1 MTAFFNNLQLLSRYL
16 YFLVRSVN
24 CHSIHSPAIYKL
36 VDEILKKPINKDIL
50 NVFRLSRRE
59 LLKNRRVVEVS
70 NFVNKNNRITYSIEM
85 KSIGRIFC
93 KTALSQKDGELLYRL
108 VDHYKPQN
116 IIELGTGFGIS
127 TLYIA
132 QANPAS
138 ALFTF
143 EGCANKAE
151 VATSLFRH
159 NNLTNISLQTG
170 IFDQLLPAV
179 LDRMKS
185 VDFVFIDGDHSS
197 AGLLNYIK
205 MLLPICTD
213 TTIIALH
220 DIHWSRDMEQ
230 GWQQLIGL
238 PEVKVS
244 IDFFTMGLL
253 FFDPKLSK
261 QDFRIRL

>member
-1 MTAFFNNLQLLSRYL
+1 MKAFLYKIQLLSRYL

-24 CHSIHSPAIYKL
+24 CHHIHSPAIFKL
-36 VDEILKKPINKDIL
+36 VSETLKNRIDKDVL
-50 NVFRLSRRE
+50 KTLRLCRKE
-59 LLKNRRVVEVS
+59 LLNNRRVVEVS
-70 NFVNKNNRITYSIEM
+70 HFINKNSRVTYSVEM
-85 KSIGRIFC
+85 NSIGRIFC
-93 KTALSQKDGELLYRL
+93 KTALTKKDGELLYRL

-127 TLYIA
+127 TLYLA
-132 QANPAS
+132 KANPES
-138 ALFTF
+138 KVHTF

-151 VATSLFRH
+151 VASSLFKH
-159 NNLTNISLQTG
+159 NNAGNISSQTG
-170 IFDQLLPAV
+170 IFDQLLPGV
-179 LDRMKS
+179 LDQLES
-185 VDFVFIDGDHSS
+185 VDFAFIDGDHSS
-197 AGLLNYIK
+197 KGLLNYIK
-205 MLLPICTD
+205 MLLPKCNN

-220 DIHWSRDMEQ
+220 DIHWSKDMEQ
-230 GWQQLIGL
+230 GWQQLIRL